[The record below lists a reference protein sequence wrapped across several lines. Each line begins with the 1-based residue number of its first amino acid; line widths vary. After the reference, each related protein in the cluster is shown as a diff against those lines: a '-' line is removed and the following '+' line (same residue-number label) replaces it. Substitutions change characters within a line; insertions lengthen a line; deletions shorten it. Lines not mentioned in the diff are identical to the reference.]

1 MSSTKCYIEIFLND
15 ACNKLTWTNNTGV
28 PTKDNLLQ
36 IGLKLI
42 VLRSRVNDNN
52 NVCYHHNK
60 FYMKKY
66 TTQQKM
72 WQSIWHSQE
81 NYKK

>member
-1 MSSTKCYIEIFLND
+1 MEIFLND